1 MKTLLTTIMFLVFW
15 TTVYGQVAYENID
28 IKTNNNYQYVATNN
42 TPANEKYSRVRK
54 WLEEYIPDFKNT
66 IIVDYPQAF
75 QVEFRPEIEYDNS
88 ETKTHYLVANICV
101 ECRDDKFEVKLKE
114 INRKTLT
121 STCNYLTLPNKIYKT
136 RQYNANEEIKQ
147 FDRYK
152 ELSSKKNLTSDET
165 KALKELKR
173 YANVTKEKIIEK
185 EMKQYTDL
193 QKAIARLIEGIE
205 KAIKGKKRK

>member
-66 IIVDYPQAF
+66 II
-75 QVEFRPEIEYDNS
+75 
-88 ETKTHYLVANICV
+88 LVANICV

>member
-75 QVEFRPEIEYDNS
+75 QVEFRPEIEYDKS

-101 ECRDDKFEVKLKE
+101 ECRDDKFRIRLLE
-114 INRKTLT
+114 IKRKTVT
-121 STCNYLTLPNKIYKT
+121 TTCNYLTEPNKIYRT
-136 RQYNANEEIKQ
+136 RNYNANEEIKE

-152 ELSSKKNLTSDET
+152 QLSAKQNLTSDEA
-165 KALKELKR
+165 KALKDLKR
-173 YANVTKEKIIEK
+173 YANVTREEVIEK
-185 EMKQYTDL
+185 EMKPYIDM
-193 QKAIARLIEGIE
+193 QKAIAKLVDGIE
-205 KAIKGKKRK
+205 NAIKSAE